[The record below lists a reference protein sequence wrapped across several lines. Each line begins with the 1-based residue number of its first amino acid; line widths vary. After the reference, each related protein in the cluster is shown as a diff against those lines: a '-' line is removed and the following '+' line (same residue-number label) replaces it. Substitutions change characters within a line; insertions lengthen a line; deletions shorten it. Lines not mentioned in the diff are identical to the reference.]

1 MFYCIAAMLS
11 HAIYFRLLLE
21 VIGGT
26 AIDHF
31 SFLVEEIS
39 NISGIVMS
47 HGAQISM
54 LSDELMATRASH
66 AEEMDGR
73 INTDNLNH
81 LMILGG
87 PYLEGDDLQVRL
99 KQQV

>member
-1 MFYCIAAMLS
+1 MSVLRILQSALHGSAVD
-11 HAIYFRLLLE
+11 R
-21 VIGGT
+21 
-26 AIDHF
+26 F

-39 NISGIVMS
+39 NVSGIVAS

-54 LSDELMATRASH
+54 LADELMATRANH

-73 INTDNLNH
+73 INVDSLNH

-87 PYLEGDDLQVRL
+87 PFLEGDELQVRL
-99 KQQV
+99 KQQVCNSN